1 MSNIAILIH
10 ELYVPFFL
18 KKNRMRVM
26 PSIHQGMVD
35 TGAVAATLTDV
46 DTMTVVVMVILSNY
60 FCLATV
66 MYLKI

>member
-1 MSNIAILIH
+1 
-10 ELYVPFFL
+10 
-18 KKNRMRVM
+18 M